1 MGRHHLRI
9 LSESGES
16 GKTNQLHERIRGFA
30 DSDSVLLN
38 HVEPEHFFH
47 LIVRDHSAL
56 KDVILGQ
63 RMSAF
68 W

>member
-1 MGRHHLRI
+1 M
-9 LSESGES
+9 S
-16 GKTNQLHERIRGFA
+16 GFA

-38 HVEPEHFFH
+38 HVEPEHFFR